1 MSKLILFCCCGHI
14 KQKIAFL
21 QNPVPL
27 LASLY
32 ICFGA
37 QSIEHANV
45 LHEKNDFSAIGGPDV
60 TIFGRE
66 DLDPLYF
73 DVSNFSVPP
82 DPPYMS
88 QNAQMCYS

>member
-1 MSKLILFCCCGHI
+1 M
-14 KQKIAFL
+14 
-21 QNPVPL
+21 
-27 LASLY
+27 
-32 ICFGA
+32 
-37 QSIEHANV
+37 
-45 LHEKNDFSAIGGPDV
+45 GGPNV